1 MFERLKSGLSKDS
14 DGEGEGKSLSSTIAE
29 AVVEFEKA
37 VRELFRMG
45 REWFEEKFPHLKK

>member
-1 MFERLKSGLSKDS
+1 MFERLKSGLSKES
-14 DGEGEGKSLSSTIAE
+14 DGEGEGKSLSSTISE
-29 AVVEFEKA
+29 AVVEFENA